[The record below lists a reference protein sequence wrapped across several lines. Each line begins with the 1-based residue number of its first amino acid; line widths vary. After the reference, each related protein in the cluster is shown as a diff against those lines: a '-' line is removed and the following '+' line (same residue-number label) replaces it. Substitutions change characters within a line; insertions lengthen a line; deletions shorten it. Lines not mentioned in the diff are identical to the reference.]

1 MIKQKG
7 MIQMA
12 KVLTRSATTKGGRT
26 GRIEAKEGDL
36 VLDMAK
42 PLELGGTE
50 NKETNPEEIFAAG
63 YSACFASSL
72 EYLLENA
79 NVDFESI
86 EVEAELHLIMDSEG
100 NGFKFDIDLYVS
112 LDGPDQETKNT
123 FIDKAYGFCPYSKA
137 ISGNVD
143 VRIHQR

>member
-1 MIKQKG
+1 MN
-7 MIQMA
+7 MA
-12 KVLTRSATTKGGRT
+12 KVLTRSATTKGGRS
-26 GRIEAKEGDL
+26 GRIEAKEGKL
-36 VLDMAK
+36 ALDMAK
-42 PLELGGTE
+42 PIELGGTE

-79 NVDFESI
+79 EVGFESI
-86 EVEAELHLIMDSEG
+86 EVEAALHLIMDSG
-100 NGFKFDIDLYVS
+100 GSGFKFDIDLYVS
-112 LDGPDQETKNT
+112 LEGPDQETKDA
-123 FIDKAYGFCPYSKA
+123 FIDKAYEFCPYSKA